1 MLADRR
7 AASVSNEG
15 LFIAQIGSLLQEVW
29 RKSAS
34 VCRKPPPLPR
44 ICDPWPRSNP
54 VEEGLVEE
62 PHPYLYSSARDEAE
76 MPGMPNLDSIWEEVM
91 AEPVP
96 PLQGHQSTTNEQG
109 Q

>member
-29 RKSAS
+29 RR
-34 VCRKPPPLPR
+34 VPR
-44 ICDPWPRSNP
+44 FVVSLHRSRGFAIRGQEQP
-54 VEEGLVEE
+54 VEEGLLEE
-62 PHPYLYSSARDEAE
+62 PHHHLYSSFKDEAE
-76 MPGMPNLDSIWEEVM
+76 MPGMANLDSIWGEVM

-96 PLQGHQSTTNEQG
+96 PLQGHQSTTNELG